1 MAEENVTTETK
12 EQVDTQNETVEQ
24 PKQESE
30 RTFTR
35 DDIAKMM
42 TAERAKW
49 EAEQAD
55 AIEKARS
62 EGERLA
68 KLSKDERAKEEEQKR
83 LDAITERERLVAE
96 KEMRIETQTLLV
108 EKGLPLE
115 FIDIVL
121 ATTAEEVKTNID
133 NLQTIFDS
141 AVEKR
146 VDERLTQEKPRTGN
160 GSQTMTKAEI
170 MAIKDDNE
178 RLSAIAANRNLFT
191 K

>member
-96 KEMRIETQTLLV
+96 KEMRMYES
-108 EKGLPLE
+108 
-115 FIDIVL
+115 D
-121 ATTAEEVKTNID
+121 
-133 NLQTIFDS
+133 LQT
-141 AVEKR
+141 
-146 VDERLTQEKPRTGN
+146 ERT
-160 GSQTMTKAEI
+160 
-170 MAIKDDNE
+170 
-178 RLSAIAANRNLFT
+178 
-191 K
+191 

>member
-1 MAEENVTTETK
+1 MAEENVTTETI
-12 EQVDTQNETVEQ
+12 EQVDTQNKTVEQ

-121 ATTAEEVKTNID
+121 ASTAEEVKTNID

-178 RLSAIAANRNLFT
+178 RLNAIAANRNLFT